1 MSTYKVELLQ
11 KSYQIFEELEK
22 SIDFKILIN

>member
-22 SIDFKILIN
+22 NIDFKILIN